1 MRTHPFTLRLPIDI
15 HQQLQ
20 ERSKII
26 GRSLN
31 KEIEHLV
38 IWALNRQIELDEAL
52 ILKMQHRSALRD
64 AAASTD
70 APLHAETAIN

>member
-1 MRTHPFTLRLPIDI
+1 M
-15 HQQLQ
+15 
-20 ERSKII
+20 
-26 GRSLN
+26 
-31 KEIEHLV
+31 V